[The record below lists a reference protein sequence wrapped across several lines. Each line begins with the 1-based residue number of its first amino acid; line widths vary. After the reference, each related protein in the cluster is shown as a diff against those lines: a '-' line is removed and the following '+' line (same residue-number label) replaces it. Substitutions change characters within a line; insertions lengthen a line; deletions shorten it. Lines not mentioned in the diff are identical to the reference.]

1 MEKNVLCVKN
11 RDARQQYLAQMLL
24 EDGCQVTLCEEKC
37 RELGEYELVL
47 LPVVTAKLDLKQMI
61 CQLQKGQR
69 VFGGNLPE
77 FFQGGVAAV
86 VAVGEAAYLVVGLLE
101 ALDGDA
107 DDYMEEETIAVK
119 NAVAT
124 AEGAIAEAICFSEET
139 LYGAKVLVTG
149 YGRCGRV
156 LADRLCGM
164 RCEVTVLEQEP
175 EKRAI
180 AEISGCH
187 SVQNIEEILTEHT
200 AGEYR
205 FLFHTIPV
213 MIWKEAALKE
223 LPAGMTIIDIASGG
237 GGVDHDY
244 CQCHGIRA
252 KLCPGLPGKYAPK
265 TSAKILHEYITEQ
278 CR

>member
-77 FFQGGVAAV
+77 FFQDACMEKGVSC
-86 VAVGEAAYLVVGLLE
+86 Y
-101 ALDGDA
+101 
-107 DDYMEEETIAVK
+107 DYMEEETIAVK

-213 MIWKEAALKE
+213 MIWKEVALKNFRQE
-223 LPAGMTIIDIASGG
+223 
-237 GGVDHDY
+237 
-244 CQCHGIRA
+244 
-252 KLCPGLPGKYAPK
+252 
-265 TSAKILHEYITEQ
+265 
-278 CR
+278 

>member
-11 RDARQQYLAQMLL
+11 RDARQQYLARMLL

-77 FFQGGVAAV
+77 FFQDACMEKGVSC
-86 VAVGEAAYLVVGLLE
+86 Y
-101 ALDGDA
+101 
-107 DDYMEEETIAVK
+107 DYMEEETIAVK

-124 AEGAIAEAICFSEET
+124 AEGAIAEAICFSDET
-139 LYGAKVLVTG
+139 LYGTKVLVTG

-175 EKRAI
+175 EK
-180 AEISGCH
+180 EPLQK
-187 SVQNIEEILTEHT
+187 SV
-200 AGEYR
+200 A
-205 FLFHTIPV
+205 V
-213 MIWKEAALKE
+213 
-223 LPAGMTIIDIASGG
+223 
-237 GGVDHDY
+237 GVF
-244 CQCHGIRA
+244 
-252 KLCPGLPGKYAPK
+252 
-265 TSAKILHEYITEQ
+265 KI
-278 CR
+278 

>member
-77 FFQGGVAAV
+77 FFQDACMEKGVSC
-86 VAVGEAAYLVVGLLE
+86 Y
-101 ALDGDA
+101 
-107 DDYMEEETIAVK
+107 DYMEEETIAVK

-223 LPAGMTIIDIASGG
+223 LPVGMTIIDIASGG
-237 GGVDHDY
+237 AAWIMTTV
-244 CQCHGIRA
+244 
-252 KLCPGLPGKYAPK
+252 
-265 TSAKILHEYITEQ
+265 SATVSGQNSVRGFRENMHQRHRQKFCMNISQ
-278 CR
+278 SNADRRSKWRWKKAVK

>member
-77 FFQGGVAAV
+77 FFQDACMEKGVSC
-86 VAVGEAAYLVVGLLE
+86 Y
-101 ALDGDA
+101 
-107 DDYMEEETIAVK
+107 DYMEEETIAVK

-213 MIWKEAALKE
+213 KISH
-223 LPAGMTIIDIASGG
+223 PAGAAWIMTTVSATVSGQNSVRG
-237 GGVDHDY
+237 FRENMHQRHRQKFCMNISQSNADRRSIWRRKKAV
-244 CQCHGIRA
+244 R
-252 KLCPGLPGKYAPK
+252 
-265 TSAKILHEYITEQ
+265 
-278 CR
+278 

>member
-11 RDARQQYLAQMLL
+11 RDARQQYLARMLL

-77 FFQGGVAAV
+77 FFQDACMEKGVSC
-86 VAVGEAAYLVVGLLE
+86 Y
-101 ALDGDA
+101 
-107 DDYMEEETIAVK
+107 DYMEEETIAVK

-124 AEGAIAEAICFSEET
+124 AEGAIAEAICFSDET
-139 LYGAKVLVTG
+139 LYGTKVLVTG

-180 AEISGCH
+180 AEISGCR

-200 AGEYR
+200 AGKYR
-205 FLFHTIPV
+205 FLFNTVPV
-213 MIWKEAALKE
+213 RMWEEAALKE
-223 LPAGMTIIDIASGG
+223 LPAGATIIDIASGG
-237 GGVDHDY
+237 GGVKHDY

-265 TSAKILHEYITEQ
+265 TSAKILHEYIVEQ